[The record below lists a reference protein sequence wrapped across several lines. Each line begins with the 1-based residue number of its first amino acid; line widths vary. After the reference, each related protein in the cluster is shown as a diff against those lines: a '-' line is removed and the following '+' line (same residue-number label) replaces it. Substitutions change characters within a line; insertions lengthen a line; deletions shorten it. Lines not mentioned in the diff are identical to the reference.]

1 MIYLSVLQSGPS
13 TIFSFHKGELPAGL
27 DFKSASLKSDH
38 SLQEHTTNRK
48 PVFYY
53 MPAASVTTAYYVHKE
68 IQVCANFSVGI
79 IKELIN
85 WNVILYHKL
94 KKVYFFLNTSPSKG
108 AAIRPQL
115 SYHNGISSMDCTF
128 SCMSK
133 MSFHLCFYR
142 FSLHFCFFFFFYFLI
157 FFFFFTKIA
166 STLVQ
171 ISIYPG
177 GGRG

>member
-1 MIYLSVLQSGPS
+1 
-13 TIFSFHKGELPAGL
+13 
-27 DFKSASLKSDH
+27 
-38 SLQEHTTNRK
+38 
-48 PVFYY
+48 

-157 FFFFFTKIA
+157 FFFFLLKQQVLLSKSVFIQEEAGVKRLYYWVKVPFQVYNITEQWQEEADDSIMNKEEMA
-166 STLVQ
+166 
-171 ISIYPG
+171 ISRSPAL
-177 GGRG
+177 